1 MQQVVTTMKTT
12 IKLSGSMAQRFGR
25 THRRALTSANE
36 VFRALSNTIDGFDA
50 YLREA
55 RAKGLDFV
63 IFRDRRNIGYE
74 EFETLGPG
82 DELRIIPVIRGSK
95 RAGLFQAVLGA
106 ALIAGGI
113 ALGPAGAA
121 LIGKG
126 AALNVALVGASMA
139 VGGVVQMLS
148 PQVSGLRMRQEP
160 DNKPSYAFGGPVNTT
175 ASGNPVPLLY
185 GQREIGGAII
195 SAGVYAEDQQ

>member
-1 MQQVVTTMKTT
+1 MERKTV

-25 THRRALTSANE
+25 THRRALTSASE
-36 VFRALSNTIDGFDA
+36 VFRALSNTIAGFDA

-63 IFRDRRNIGYE
+63 IFRDRRNIGHE
-74 EFETLGPG
+74 EFELLGPG

-95 RAGLFQAVLGA
+95 RAGVFQALLGTALVAAAIWMPGVSIAASNLMFSVGA
-106 ALIAGGI
+106 A
-113 ALGPAGAA
+113 
-121 LIGKG
+121 
-126 AALNVALVGASMA
+126 MA

-175 ASGNPVPLLY
+175 ASGNPIPLLY

>member
-1 MQQVVTTMKTT
+1 MERKTV

-25 THRRALTSANE
+25 THRRALTSASE
-36 VFRALSNTIDGFDA
+36 VFRALSNTIAGFDA

-63 IFRDRRNIGYE
+63 IFRDRRNIGHE
-74 EFETLGPG
+74 EFELLGPG

-95 RAGLFQAVLGA
+95 RAGVFQALLGTALVAAAIWMPGVSIAASNLMFSVGA
-106 ALIAGGI
+106 A
-113 ALGPAGAA
+113 
-121 LIGKG
+121 
-126 AALNVALVGASMA
+126 MA

-195 SAGVYAEDQQ
+195 SAGIYAEDQQ

>member
-1 MQQVVTTMKTT
+1 MEKRTV
-12 IKLSGSMAQRFGR
+12 IKLSGSIAQRFGR
-25 THRRALTSANE
+25 THRRALSSASE
-36 VFRALSNTIDGFDA
+36 VFRALSSTVDGFED

-55 RAKGLDFV
+55 RARGLDFV
-63 IFRDRRNIGYE
+63 IFRDRRNISQE
-74 EFETLGPG
+74 EFSLLGPG

-95 RAGLFQAVLGA
+95 RAGIFQAVLGA

-113 ALGPAGAA
+113 ALGPAGAG

-126 AALNVALVGASMA
+126 VALNVALVGASMA
-139 VGGVVQMLS
+139 LGGVVQLLS
-148 PQVSGLRMRQEP
+148 PQVAGMRMRQDP

-185 GQREIGGAII
+185 GQREIGGAVI
-195 SAGVYAEDQQ
+195 SAGIYAEDQQ

>member
-1 MQQVVTTMKTT
+1 MERKTV

-25 THRRALTSANE
+25 THRRALTSASE

-50 YLREA
+50 YLRDA

-63 IFRDRRNIGYE
+63 IFRDRRNIGHE
-74 EFETLGPG
+74 EFELLGPG

-95 RAGLFQAVLGA
+95 RAGIFQALLGTALVAAAIWMPGVSIAASNLMFSVGA
-106 ALIAGGI
+106 A
-113 ALGPAGAA
+113 
-121 LIGKG
+121 
-126 AALNVALVGASMA
+126 MA

-148 PQVSGLRMRQEP
+148 PQVAGLRMRQDP

-195 SAGVYAEDQQ
+195 SAGIYAEDQQ

>member
-1 MQQVVTTMKTT
+1 MERKTV

-25 THRRALTSANE
+25 THRRALTSASE

-50 YLREA
+50 YLREI

-63 IFRDRRNIGYE
+63 IFRNQINIGKE
-74 EFETLGPG
+74 EFDLLGPG

-95 RAGLFQAVLGA
+95 RAGLFQIVTA
-106 ALIAGGI
+106 AAIAAFTWSNPRMGRGSI
-113 ALGPAGAA
+113 CRSWFYGCGWCSSNAFP
-121 LIGKG
+121 
-126 AALNVALVGASMA
+126 
-139 VGGVVQMLS
+139 
-148 PQVSGLRMRQEP
+148 SGCWSEDATGP

-195 SAGVYAEDQQ
+195 SAGIYAEDQQ

>member
-1 MQQVVTTMKTT
+1 MEKRTV

-25 THRRALTSANE
+25 THRRALSSASE
-36 VFRALSNTIDGFDA
+36 VFRALSSTVDGFED

-55 RAKGLDFV
+55 RARGLDFV
-63 IFRDRRNIGYE
+63 IFRDRRNIGQE
-74 EFETLGPG
+74 EFSLLGPG

-95 RAGLFQAVLGA
+95 RAGIFQAVLGA

-113 ALGPAGAA
+113 ALGPAGAG

-126 AALNVALVGASMA
+126 VALNVALVGASMA
-139 VGGVVQMLS
+139 LGGVVQLLS
-148 PQVSGLRMRQEP
+148 PQVAGMRVRQDP

-195 SAGVYAEDQQ
+195 SAGIYAEDQQ

>member
-1 MQQVVTTMKTT
+1 MQQVLTNMKTT

-25 THRRALTSANE
+25 THRRVLTSANE
-36 VFRALSNTIDGFDA
+36 VFRALSSTIDGFDA

-55 RAKGLDFV
+55 RVKGLDFV
-63 IFRDRRNIGYE
+63 IFRDRRNIGHE
-74 EFETLGPG
+74 EFELLGPG

-95 RAGLFQAVLGA
+95 RAGLFQAVLGV

-121 LIGKG
+121 IIGKG
-126 AALNVALVGASMA
+126 AALNVALVGASMV
-139 VGGVVQMLS
+139 VGGVVQLLS
-148 PQVSGLRMRQEP
+148 PQVSGLRMRQDP

-175 ASGNPVPLLY
+175 MSGNPVPLLY

-195 SAGVYAEDQQ
+195 SAGIYAEDQQ

>member
-1 MQQVVTTMKTT
+1 MEKRTV

-25 THRRALTSANE
+25 THRRALSSASE
-36 VFRALSNTIDGFDA
+36 VFRALSSTVDGFED

-55 RAKGLDFV
+55 RVRGLDFV
-63 IFRDRRNIGYE
+63 IFRDRRNIGQE
-74 EFETLGPG
+74 EFSLLGPG

-95 RAGLFQAVLGA
+95 RAGIFQAVLGV

-113 ALGPAGAA
+113 ALGPAGAG

-126 AALNVALVGASMA
+126 VALNVALVGASMA
-139 VGGVVQMLS
+139 LGGVVQLLS
-148 PQVSGLRMRQEP
+148 PQVAGMRMRQDP

-175 ASGNPVPLLY
+175 ASGNPVSLLY

-195 SAGVYAEDQQ
+195 SAGIYAEDQQ

>member
-1 MQQVVTTMKTT
+1 MKTT

-63 IFRDRRNIGYE
+63 IFRDRRNIGHE

-148 PQVSGLRMRQEP
+148 PQASGLRMRQEP

-195 SAGVYAEDQQ
+195 SAGIYAEDQQ

>member
-1 MQQVVTTMKTT
+1 MEKRTV

-25 THRRALTSANE
+25 THHRALSSASE
-36 VFRALSNTIDGFDA
+36 VFRALSSTVDGFED

-55 RAKGLDFV
+55 RARGLDFV
-63 IFRDRRNIGYE
+63 IFRDRRNIGQE
-74 EFETLGPG
+74 EFSLLGPG

-95 RAGLFQAVLGA
+95 RAGIFQAVLGV

-113 ALGPAGAA
+113 ALGPAGAG

-126 AALNVALVGASMA
+126 VALNVALVGASMA
-139 VGGVVQMLS
+139 LGGVVQLLS
-148 PQVSGLRMRQEP
+148 PQVAGMRMRQDP

-185 GQREIGGAII
+185 GQREIGGAVI
-195 SAGVYAEDQQ
+195 SAGIYAEDQQ

>member
-1 MQQVVTTMKTT
+1 MKTT

-63 IFRDRRNIGYE
+63 IFRDRLNIGHE

-195 SAGVYAEDQQ
+195 SAGIYAEDQQ

>member
-1 MQQVVTTMKTT
+1 MEKRTV

-25 THRRALTSANE
+25 THRRALSSASE
-36 VFRALSNTIDGFDA
+36 VFRALSSTVDGFED

-55 RAKGLDFV
+55 RARGLDFV
-63 IFRDRRNIGYE
+63 IFRDCRNISQE
-74 EFETLGPG
+74 EFSLLGPG

-95 RAGLFQAVLGA
+95 RAGIFQAVLGA

-113 ALGPAGAA
+113 ALGPAGAG

-126 AALNVALVGASMA
+126 VALNVALVGASMA
-139 VGGVVQMLS
+139 LGGVVQLLS
-148 PQVSGLRMRQEP
+148 PQVAGMRMRQDP

-185 GQREIGGAII
+185 GQREIGGAVI
-195 SAGVYAEDQQ
+195 SAGIYAEDQQ

>member
-63 IFRDRRNIGYE
+63 IFRDRRNIGHE

-113 ALGPAGAA
+113 ALGPAGA
-121 LIGKG
+121 
-126 AALNVALVGASMA
+126 ALVGASMA

-195 SAGVYAEDQQ
+195 SAGIYAEDQQ

>member
-1 MQQVVTTMKTT
+1 MERKTV

-25 THRRALTSANE
+25 THRRALTSASE
-36 VFRALSNTIDGFDA
+36 VFRALSNTIAGFDA

-63 IFRDRRNIGYE
+63 IFRDRRNIGHE
-74 EFETLGPG
+74 EFELLGPG

-95 RAGLFQAVLGA
+95 RAGVFQALLGT
-106 ALIAGGI
+106 
-113 ALGPAGAA
+113 
-121 LIGKG
+121 
-126 AALNVALVGASMA
+126 ALVAAAIWMPGVSIAASNLMFSVGATMA

>member
-1 MQQVVTTMKTT
+1 MERKTV

-25 THRRALTSANE
+25 THRRALTSASE
-36 VFRALSNTIDGFDA
+36 VFRALSNTIAGFDA

-63 IFRDRRNIGYE
+63 IFRDRRNIGHE
-74 EFETLGPG
+74 EFELLGPG
-82 DELRIIPVIRGSK
+82 DELRIIPVLRGSK
-95 RAGLFQAVLGA
+95 RAGVFQALLGTALVAAAIWMPGVSIAASNLMFSVGA
-106 ALIAGGI
+106 A
-113 ALGPAGAA
+113 
-121 LIGKG
+121 
-126 AALNVALVGASMA
+126 MA

>member
-1 MQQVVTTMKTT
+1 MEKRTV

-25 THRRALTSANE
+25 THRRALSSASE
-36 VFRALSNTIDGFDA
+36 VFRALSSTVDGFED

-55 RAKGLDFV
+55 RARGLDFV
-63 IFRDRRNIGYE
+63 IFRDRRNIGQE
-74 EFETLGPG
+74 EFSLLGPG

-95 RAGLFQAVLGA
+95 RAGIFQAVLGA

-113 ALGPAGAA
+113 ALGPAGAG

-126 AALNVALVGASMA
+126 VALNVALVGASMA
-139 VGGVVQMLS
+139 LGGVVQLLS
-148 PQVSGLRMRQEP
+148 PQVAGMRMRQDP

-195 SAGVYAEDQQ
+195 SAGIYAEDQQ

>member
-1 MQQVVTTMKTT
+1 MERKTV

-25 THRRALTSANE
+25 THRRALTSASE

-63 IFRDRRNIGYE
+63 IFRDRRNIGHE
-74 EFETLGPG
+74 EFELLGPG

-95 RAGLFQAVLGA
+95 RAGVFQALLGTALVAAAIWMQGVSIAASNIMFPVGA
-106 ALIAGGI
+106 A
-113 ALGPAGAA
+113 
-121 LIGKG
+121 
-126 AALNVALVGASMA
+126 MA

>member
-1 MQQVVTTMKTT
+1 MERKTV

-25 THRRALTSANE
+25 THRRVLTSANE
-36 VFRALSNTIDGFDA
+36 VFRALTNTIDGFDA

-63 IFRDRRNIGYE
+63 IFRDRRNIGNE
-74 EFETLGPG
+74 EFELLSAG

-95 RAGLFQAVLGA
+95 RAGVFQALLGA
-106 ALIAGGI
+106 ALVVASIWMPGISIA
-113 ALGPAGAA
+113 ASNLMFSVGAA
-121 LIGKG
+121 M
-126 AALNVALVGASMA
+126 S

-148 PQVSGLRMRQEP
+148 PQVAGMRMRQDP

>member
-1 MQQVVTTMKTT
+1 MEKRTV

-25 THRRALTSANE
+25 THRRALSCASE
-36 VFRALSNTIDGFDA
+36 VFRALSSTVDGFED

-55 RAKGLDFV
+55 RARGLDFI
-63 IFRDRRNIGYE
+63 IFRDRRNIGQE
-74 EFETLGPG
+74 EFSLLGPG

-95 RAGLFQAVLGA
+95 RAGIFQAVLGV

-113 ALGPAGAA
+113 ALGPAGAG

-126 AALNVALVGASMA
+126 VALNVALVGASMA
-139 VGGVVQMLS
+139 LGGVVQLLS
-148 PQVSGLRMRQEP
+148 PQVAGMRMRQDP

-195 SAGVYAEDQQ
+195 SAGIYAEDQQ

>member
-1 MQQVVTTMKTT
+1 MEKRTV
-12 IKLSGSMAQRFGR
+12 IRLSGSMAQRFGR
-25 THRRALTSANE
+25 THRRALSSASE
-36 VFRALSNTIDGFDA
+36 VFRALSSTVDGFED

-55 RAKGLDFV
+55 RARGLDFV
-63 IFRDRRNIGYE
+63 IFRDRRNIGQE
-74 EFETLGPG
+74 EFSLLGPG

-95 RAGLFQAVLGA
+95 RAGIFQAVLGA

-113 ALGPAGAA
+113 ALGPAGAG

-126 AALNVALVGASMA
+126 VALNVALVGASMA
-139 VGGVVQMLS
+139 LGGVVQLLS
-148 PQVSGLRMRQEP
+148 PQVAGMRMRQDP

-195 SAGVYAEDQQ
+195 SAGIYAEDQQ

>member
-1 MQQVVTTMKTT
+1 MERKTV

-25 THRRALTSANE
+25 THRRALTSASE

-63 IFRDRRNIGYE
+63 IFLDRRNIGHE
-74 EFETLGPG
+74 EFELLGPG

-95 RAGLFQAVLGA
+95 RAGVFQALLGTALVAAAIWMPGVSIATSNIMFPVGA
-106 ALIAGGI
+106 A
-113 ALGPAGAA
+113 
-121 LIGKG
+121 
-126 AALNVALVGASMA
+126 MA

>member
-1 MQQVVTTMKTT
+1 MQQVLTTMKTT

-63 IFRDRRNIGYE
+63 IFRDRRNIGHE
-74 EFETLGPG
+74 EFELLGPG

-95 RAGLFQAVLGA
+95 RAGVFQALLGTALVAAAIWMPGVSIAASNLMFSVGA
-106 ALIAGGI
+106 A
-113 ALGPAGAA
+113 
-121 LIGKG
+121 
-126 AALNVALVGASMA
+126 MA

-148 PQVSGLRMRQEP
+148 PQVSGLRMRQDP

-195 SAGVYAEDQQ
+195 SAGIYAEDQQ

>member
-1 MQQVVTTMKTT
+1 MQQVLTTMKTT

-36 VFRALSNTIDGFDA
+36 VFRALFNTIDGFDA

-63 IFRDRRNIGYE
+63 IFRDRRNIGHE
-74 EFETLGPG
+74 EFELLGPG

-95 RAGLFQAVLGA
+95 RAGLFQAVLGV

-126 AALNVALVGASMA
+126 AALNIGLVGASMA
-139 VGGVVQMLS
+139 LGGVVQLLS

-195 SAGVYAEDQQ
+195 SAGIYAEDQQ

>member
-1 MQQVVTTMKTT
+1 MEKRTV

-25 THRRALTSANE
+25 THRRALSSASE
-36 VFRALSNTIDGFDA
+36 VFRALSRTVDGFED

-55 RAKGLDFV
+55 RARGLDFV
-63 IFRDRRNIGYE
+63 IFRDRRNIGQE
-74 EFETLGPG
+74 EFSLLGPG

-95 RAGLFQAVLGA
+95 RAGIFQAVLGA

-113 ALGPAGAA
+113 ALGPAGAG

-126 AALNVALVGASMA
+126 VALNVALVGASM
-139 VGGVVQMLS
+139 VLGGVVQLLS
-148 PQVSGLRMRQEP
+148 PQVAGMRMRQDP

-195 SAGVYAEDQQ
+195 SAGIYAEDQQ

>member
-1 MQQVVTTMKTT
+1 MQQVLTTMKTT

-63 IFRDRRNIGYE
+63 IFRDRRNIGHE
-74 EFETLGPG
+74 EFELLGPG

-95 RAGLFQAVLGA
+95 RAGLFQAVLGV

-126 AALNVALVGASMA
+126 AALNIGLVGASMA
-139 VGGVVQMLS
+139 LGGVVQLLS

-160 DNKPSYAFGGPVNTT
+160 DNKPSYA
-175 ASGNPVPLLY
+175 
-185 GQREIGGAII
+185 
-195 SAGVYAEDQQ
+195 

>member
-1 MQQVVTTMKTT
+1 MERKTV

-25 THRRALTSANE
+25 THRRALTSASE

-63 IFRDRRNIGYE
+63 IFRDRRNIGHE
-74 EFETLGPG
+74 EFELLGPG

-95 RAGLFQAVLGA
+95 RAGVFQALLGTALVAAAIWMPGVSIAASNIMFPVGA
-106 ALIAGGI
+106 A
-113 ALGPAGAA
+113 
-121 LIGKG
+121 
-126 AALNVALVGASMA
+126 MA

-148 PQVSGLRMRQEP
+148 PQVAGLRMRQDP

-195 SAGVYAEDQQ
+195 SAGIYAEDQQ

>member
-1 MQQVVTTMKTT
+1 MERKTV

-25 THRRALTSANE
+25 THRRALTSTSE

-63 IFRDRRNIGYE
+63 IFRDRRNIGHE
-74 EFETLGPG
+74 EFELLGPG

-95 RAGLFQAVLGA
+95 RAGVFQALLGTALVAAAIWMPGVSIAASNIMFPVGA
-106 ALIAGGI
+106 A
-113 ALGPAGAA
+113 
-121 LIGKG
+121 
-126 AALNVALVGASMA
+126 MA

-148 PQVSGLRMRQEP
+148 PQVAGLRMRQDP

-195 SAGVYAEDQQ
+195 SAGIYAEDQQ

>member
-1 MQQVVTTMKTT
+1 MERKTV

-25 THRRALTSANE
+25 THRRALTSASE
-36 VFRALSNTIDGFDA
+36 VFRALSNTIAGFDA

-63 IFRDRRNIGYE
+63 IFRDRRNIGHE
-74 EFETLGPG
+74 EFELLGAG

-95 RAGLFQAVLGA
+95 RAGVFQALLGTALVAAAIWMPGVSIAASNLMFSVGA
-106 ALIAGGI
+106 A
-113 ALGPAGAA
+113 
-121 LIGKG
+121 
-126 AALNVALVGASMA
+126 MA

>member
-1 MQQVVTTMKTT
+1 MEKRTV

-25 THRRALTSANE
+25 THRRALSSASE
-36 VFRALSNTIDGFDA
+36 VFRSLSSTVDGFEE

-55 RAKGLDFV
+55 RARGLDFV
-63 IFRDRRNIGYE
+63 IFRDRRNISQE
-74 EFETLGPG
+74 EFSLLGPG

-95 RAGLFQAVLGA
+95 RAGIFQAVLGV

-113 ALGPAGAA
+113 ALGPAGAG

-126 AALNVALVGASMA
+126 AALNIALVGASMSL
-139 VGGVVQMLS
+139 GGVVQLLS
-148 PQVSGLRMRQEP
+148 PQVAGLRMRQDP

-195 SAGVYAEDQQ
+195 SAGIYAEDQQ

>member
-1 MQQVVTTMKTT
+1 MEKRTV

-25 THRRALTSANE
+25 THRRALSSASE
-36 VFRALSNTIDGFDA
+36 VFRALSSTVDGFED

-55 RAKGLDFV
+55 RARGLDFV
-63 IFRDRRNIGYE
+63 IFRDRQNIGQE
-74 EFETLGPG
+74 EFSLLGPG

-95 RAGLFQAVLGA
+95 RAGIFQAVLGA

-113 ALGPAGAA
+113 ALGPAGAG

-126 AALNVALVGASMA
+126 VALNVALVGASMA
-139 VGGVVQMLS
+139 LGGVVQLLS
-148 PQVSGLRMRQEP
+148 PQVAGMRMRQDP

-195 SAGVYAEDQQ
+195 SAGIYAEDQQ

>member
-1 MQQVVTTMKTT
+1 MERKTV

-25 THRRALTSANE
+25 THRRALTSASE
-36 VFRALSNTIDGFDA
+36 VFRALSNTIAGFDA

-63 IFRDRRNIGYE
+63 IFRDRRNIGHE
-74 EFETLGPG
+74 EFELLGPG

-95 RAGLFQAVLGA
+95 RAGVFQALLGTALVAAAIWMPGVSIAASNLMFSVGA
-106 ALIAGGI
+106 A
-113 ALGPAGAA
+113 
-121 LIGKG
+121 
-126 AALNVALVGASMA
+126 MA

-195 SAGVYAEDQQ
+195 SSGVYAEDQQ